1 MSWDSENLGSD
12 SELAMGFVSNLHL
25 CVCVCV
31 KLGGWTIWFLNS
43 FASKSEQ
50 NVAMF
55 SFQNFHL
62 YESEKENNGKIFYKK
77 STNFFSVLL
86 E

>member
-12 SELAMGFVSNLHL
+12 SELAMGFVSNLHF
-25 CVCVCV
+25 CVCVCA
-31 KLGGWTIWFLNS
+31 KLGGWTIWFRNS
-43 FASKSEQ
+43 FASTSKQ

-62 YESEKENNGKIFYKK
+62 YESEKRNNRKIFYKK